1 MKRPLHRGKRLKPES
16 KKRRAARIVAESV
29 RQAFKFEFPVCMA
42 CRKRATTDCHE
53 IVGAGMRQRTMAQ
66 RELWIACC
74 RPCHAVLQGL
84 PQSVKHATELAIKAE
99 RDPDWFSMTVF
110 RAAKGGGEV
119 VDEFDIELAACRLAE
134 LFR

>member
-1 MKRPLHRGKRLKPES
+1 MRS
-16 KKRRAARIVAESV
+16 K
-29 RQAFKFEFPVCMA
+29 
-42 CRKRATTDCHE
+42 
-53 IVGAGMRQRTMAQ
+53 TMAQ

-119 VDEFDIELAACRLAE
+119 VDEFDISLAASQLAE
-134 LFR
+134 LFG